1 MKKLTVGL
9 IGTLLVIMFSSNT
22 GAHPSG
28 LRIDLGGNGFGVSI
42 YDNRPA
48 MSPYWYNNYQPAPY
62 YSGYYPSRP
71 YLGWGGYKGHRHHNH
86 HNQKHWDH
94 HKSNHRHKGQY
105 RNHRRNHNNGGHKH
119 HGKHNRRGQRGN
131 QWRR

>member
-9 IGTLLVIMFSSNT
+9 IGTLFVVLLSSNA

-28 LRIDLGGNGFGVSI
+28 FRVDLGGNGFGFSI
-42 YDNRPA
+42 YNNRPVV
-48 MSPYWYNNYQPAPY
+48 SPFWYNNYRHVPY

-71 YLGWGGYKGHRHHNH
+71 YLGWGGYRGHHHHNH
-86 HNQKHWDH
+86 KYWGQ
-94 HKSNHRHKGQY
+94 HKSGHRHKGHFRNY
-105 RNHRRNHNNGGHKH
+105 RRGHNHGGHKH
-119 HGKHNRRGQRGN
+119 YGKQNRRNHRGN

>member
-1 MKKLTVGL
+1 MKKVTVGL
-9 IGTLLVIMFSSNT
+9 IGTLLVIMLSSNA

-28 LRIDLGGNGFGVSI
+28 FRIDLGGNGFGFSI

-48 MSPYWYNNYQPAPY
+48 VSPYWYNNYQPAPY
-62 YSGYYPSRP
+62 YSGYYPNRP

-86 HNQKHWDH
+86 KHWGH

-105 RNHRRNHNNGGHKH
+105 RNHRRNHNHGGHKH
-119 HGKHNRRGQRGN
+119 HGKQNRRGQRGN